1 MIVKKVI
8 SLTNSLEDPKNPLL
22 GPTIKGLYFF
32 GLWQTGSEMRKLI
45 YNIFHFTTFLFVIS
59 EFVDIYL
66 SRHDLNKVLNNMSL
80 SVLSIIC
87 VAKCCSYVFWQKE
100 WRKLANEIS
109 KEELL
114 QMKKFDP
121 TVEKLMK
128 KYTKYT
134 RMITYMFWMLVF
146 ITNLL
151 LILSPFLRYMSS
163 ESYRDDI
170 DKGNEPIPQI
180 MYSWFPFDSEKMPGY
195 IGAVILHIVMGSQG
209 SGVLAVYDMNAVA
222 IMSYLKGQM
231 TILREKCEV
240 IFEGGEVKVVLD
252 RIKECHRHHNVLVKH
267 YKMFNSLLSPTMF
280 LYVLICSITICCGVV
295 QFSSKDATTWHKLW
309 VIQYTLGLI
318 SQLFLYC
325 WHSNEVF
332 VESYVLDR
340 GIYESEWWKAD
351 ARIRRQVLLLAGK
364 FALPFTLYAGPYTTL
379 SVPTF
384 IDILKGSYSFYT
396 LFSQMQDDK

>member
-1 MIVKKVI
+1 
-8 SLTNSLEDPKNPLL
+8 
-22 GPTIKGLYFF
+22 
-32 GLWQTGSEMRKLI
+32 MRKLI
-45 YNIFHFTTFLFVIS
+45 YNTFHFTTFLFVIT

-87 VAKCCSYVFWQKE
+87 LAKCYSCVFWQKE
-100 WRKLANEIS
+100 WRKLTYEIS
-109 KEELL
+109 KQELI
-114 QMKKFDP
+114 QMKKIDP

-134 RMITYMFWMLVF
+134 RIITYMYWILVF

-180 MYSWFPFDSEKMPGY
+180 MYSWFPFDNEKMPGY

-209 SGVLAVYDMNAVA
+209 SGVIAAYDMNAVA

-231 TILREKCEV
+231 TILREKCEA
-240 IFEGGEVKVVLD
+240 IFEGGETEVVLD
-252 RIKECHRHHNVLVKH
+252 RIKECHRHHNVLIKH
-267 YKMFNSLLSPTMF
+267 YKMFSALLSPTMF

-295 QFSSKDATTWHKLW
+295 QFSSKEATTWHKLW

-325 WHSNEVF
+325 WHSNEVV

-340 GIYESEWWKAD
+340 GIYDSEWWKAD

-364 FALPFTLYAGPYTTL
+364 MALPFILYAGPYTTL

-396 LFSQMQDDK
+396 LFSHMQDDN